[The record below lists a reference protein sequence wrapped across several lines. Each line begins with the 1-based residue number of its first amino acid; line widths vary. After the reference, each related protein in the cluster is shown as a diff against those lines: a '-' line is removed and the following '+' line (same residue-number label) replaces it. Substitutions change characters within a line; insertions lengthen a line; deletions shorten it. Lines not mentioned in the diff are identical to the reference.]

1 MKILE
6 RIFGP
11 VSYAASALVA
21 LCAAYF
27 VWGIGSGVISSWPS
41 LPAADQLRFTANIS
55 MAGQLMLYA
64 SIAAAVSI
72 GYINWMRAEIGF
84 TLLFIFVVMYLGIPA
99 GFDWWASQGA
109 VWTHGRPGG
118 LLAMFTALQ
127 NGAYAFMVSGIAL
140 VLRNLSTYISVRKVQ
155 SRHQTKHKLGEK
167 AEQVRKDILLGKCWQ
182 LPYCVDF
189 IRERCPIYI
198 NRASC
203 WRHKV
208 GCMCEERVIINAME
222 VNRSSGFTPLSVIR
236 IPADSVLSPKAKRE
250 RCRNCIIYNHRQ
262 HQKYKVLLPV
272 TLLVM
277 GSCMYIFYTDM
288 YNVVMNSLYQAD
300 VLISRLAF
308 SPSGHKLT
316 PLADMVAG
324 SQFAV
329 TFMTVV
335 IFIILLSWALK
346 LLETA
351 VFEWKI

>member
-1 MKILE
+1 MKTLE

-27 VWGIGSGVISSWPS
+27 VWGIASGVISSWPH
-41 LPAADQLRFTANIS
+41 LPVADQLRFTANITA
-55 MAGQLMLYA
+55 AGQLLLYA

-84 TLLFIFVVMYLGIPA
+84 IMLFMFVLMYFGIPA

-109 VWTHGRPGG
+109 LWENGRPAG
-118 LLAMFTALQ
+118 LVAMFTALQ
-127 NGAYAFMVSGIAL
+127 NGSYAFMVAGIAL
-140 VLRNLSTYISVRKVQ
+140 VLRNLSTFVNVRKVQ
-155 SRHQTKHKLGEK
+155 SRHQLKHKIGDK
-167 AEQVRKDILLGKCWQ
+167 AEQVRKDVLLGKCWQ

-203 WRHKV
+203 WRHKI
-208 GCMCEERVIINAME
+208 GCMCEERVIINALE
-222 VNRSSGFTPLSVIR
+222 INRGPGYKPVSVVQIPVN
-236 IPADSVLSPKAKRE
+236 SVLTPKTKRE

-262 HQKYKVLLPV
+262 HQKYKVLLPA
-272 TLLVM
+272 TLLAF
-277 GSCMYIFYTDM
+277 GSCAFLYYSDLF
-288 YNVVMNSLYQAD
+288 NLVMESLYKTD
-300 VLISRLAF
+300 SLISRLAF
-308 SPSGHKLT
+308 STSGQKLT
-316 PLADMVAG
+316 PLSDMVAG
-324 SQFAV
+324 SQMAV

-335 IFIILLSWALK
+335 ILVIVLSWALK

-351 VFEWKI
+351 IFEWKI